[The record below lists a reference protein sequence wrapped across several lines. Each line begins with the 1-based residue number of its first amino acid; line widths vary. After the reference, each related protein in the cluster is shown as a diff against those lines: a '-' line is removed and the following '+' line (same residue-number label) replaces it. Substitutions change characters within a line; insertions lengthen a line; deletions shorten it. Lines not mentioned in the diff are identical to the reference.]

1 MLRDSLRG
9 LLELSPRGLSD
20 SQLLWRLNSAGLRF
34 SSTEIINDLKSLIEC
49 GDITKS
55 QTNLWILKSYTLKA
69 SVASE
74 NNRVEN
80 SAQNILSERLVPLR
94 LRLVKTGTSFN
105 FESSSENTQSAI
117 SLPPIKNVLSY
128 LSATQRRDPR
138 GRITQFE
145 DTHSQA
151 WQFTELS
158 GNWWDQGQ
166 LQSNIAEVPE
176 NLQEALAKRHYSG
189 TAAVGWPI
197 ALYHTDLGKV
207 YVPALMLPCE
217 WQIKD
222 QKLIVEISPYPPT
235 INPNWLK
242 ILVKKTNWNENS
254 INDALFP
261 EGENS
266 DFVNV
271 AERLKIVLASIG
283 GKYLKPAQTNTSIK
297 TEFDIVQNAAGIFF
311 PTDSTF
317 TQGAAKDLDALSNWS
332 DEQLNKTALGSVFS
346 SKHNDDLSTNVIL
359 SSVELTDNQV
369 AATEAALSGPITLI
383 QGPPGTGKSQVILSI
398 INTAILTNKTV
409 LFASKNHQALDEVE
423 HRVRELTNNS
433 EIFTRAKDWD
443 GTQNISF
450 LDSFK
455 ELAKSIPT
463 GEAIQQF
470 GTLIAQADK
479 QRLTRLMSRK
489 MDELNIQ
496 LSKLCEERAEVNS
509 FLDPRTGKIKNS
521 SFKNLSRIFRKI
533 INLFGLKQIPTSQLL
548 RNKLSLKELDDKIL
562 ELTKVINKA
571 EKNQRDVQISA
582 FVDSRDVKEA
592 TKITSNET
600 TKPSR
605 ETLSQI
611 EKRIK
616 EIEFGSTKSV
626 KNLTLEDSRVLL
638 DHRPIWAISN
648 LSAHNRIPLFP
659 AIFDYVVFDEASQSD
674 IASALPLFARA
685 KSAII
690 VGDPQ
695 QLRFIPELSKATE
708 HALMD
713 AADLP
718 REGRYI
724 FAQSVNSLFDFCA
737 HLPTS
742 KRFFLKDQFRSSPD
756 LVHYLSD
763 EFYPGKGLEGR
774 KEDDKFKLPKS
785 YKPGLTWTNVI
796 GQTTR
801 QDGGNINVP
810 EAEQAIVELQKILKD
825 ETFKGSVGIISPFN
839 AQVNLIQKLA
849 RKKLSEAEWSRLTL
863 RVSTVDK
870 FQGGEADLIIFSL
883 VAAIGSER
891 NALAFLNREKRRIN
905 VAVSRARALCIII
918 GDVEFAKRSGVNH
931 LVRLAHRATQ
941 KNERVRPPFDSMWER
956 RMDAAMTTR
965 GIETF
970 PQYSVGTRYLDFAV
984 DPDGKKINVEVDGRI
999 WHTDID
1005 GNRKIS
1011 DRMRDI
1017 ELTARGWTVL
1027 RFWVHELEQDMES
1040 CLDRIEFALKQ

>member
-1 MLRDSLRG
+1 
-9 LLELSPRGLSD
+9 
-20 SQLLWRLNSAGLRF
+20 
-34 SSTEIINDLKSLIEC
+34 
-49 GDITKS
+49 
-55 QTNLWILKSYTLKA
+55 
-69 SVASE
+69 
-74 NNRVEN
+74 
-80 SAQNILSERLVPLR
+80 
-94 LRLVKTGTSFN
+94 
-105 FESSSENTQSAI
+105 
-117 SLPPIKNVLSY
+117 
-128 LSATQRRDPR
+128 
-138 GRITQFE
+138 
-145 DTHSQA
+145 
-151 WQFTELS
+151 
-158 GNWWDQGQ
+158 
-166 LQSNIAEVPE
+166 
-176 NLQEALAKRHYSG
+176 
-189 TAAVGWPI
+189 
-197 ALYHTDLGKV
+197 
-207 YVPALMLPCE
+207 
-217 WQIKD
+217 
-222 QKLIVEISPYPPT
+222 
-235 INPNWLK
+235 
-242 ILVKKTNWNENS
+242 
-254 INDALFP
+254 
-261 EGENS
+261 
-266 DFVNV
+266 
-271 AERLKIVLASIG
+271 
-283 GKYLKPAQTNTSIK
+283 
-297 TEFDIVQNAAGIFF
+297 
-311 PTDSTF
+311 
-317 TQGAAKDLDALSNWS
+317 
-332 DEQLNKTALGSVFS
+332 
-346 SKHNDDLSTNVIL
+346 
-359 SSVELTDNQV
+359 
-369 AATEAALSGPITLI
+369 
-383 QGPPGTGKSQVILSI
+383 
-398 INTAILTNKTV
+398 
-409 LFASKNHQALDEVE
+409 
-423 HRVRELTNNS
+423 
-433 EIFTRAKDWD
+433 
-443 GTQNISF
+443 
-450 LDSFK
+450 
-455 ELAKSIPT
+455 
-463 GEAIQQF
+463 
-470 GTLIAQADK
+470 
-479 QRLTRLMSRK
+479 
-489 MDELNIQ
+489 
-496 LSKLCEERAEVNS
+496 
-509 FLDPRTGKIKNS
+509 
-521 SFKNLSRIFRKI
+521 
-533 INLFGLKQIPTSQLL
+533 
-548 RNKLSLKELDDKIL
+548 
-562 ELTKVINKA
+562 
-571 EKNQRDVQISA
+571 
-582 FVDSRDVKEA
+582 
-592 TKITSNET
+592 
-600 TKPSR
+600 
-605 ETLSQI
+605 
-611 EKRIK
+611 
-616 EIEFGSTKSV
+616 
-626 KNLTLEDSRVLL
+626 L

-849 RKKLSEAEWSRLTL
+849 KKKLSEAEWSRLTL
-863 RVSTVDK
+863 RISTIDK

-918 GDVEFAKRSGVNH
+918 GDVEFARRSGVNH